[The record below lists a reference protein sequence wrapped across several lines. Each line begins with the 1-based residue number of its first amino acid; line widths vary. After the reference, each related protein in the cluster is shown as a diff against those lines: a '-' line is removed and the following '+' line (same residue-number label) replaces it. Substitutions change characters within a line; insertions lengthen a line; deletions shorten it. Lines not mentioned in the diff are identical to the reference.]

1 MRLGIASW
9 SFILITLV
17 FLVVKDGSARKIALP
32 TDDERDNEMKL
43 IPYDLQHSATHDLAL
58 NNILQDQVSDV
69 NLKNKDPGDDDDDN
83 EGDDGDHLKHKEK
96 DDEDSDDEDDD
107 EEDED
112 EDDDDDDEKEDD
124 HKKKGK
130 QDSKKEHKKEH
141 KHKHK
146 KKFMMEPELNVF
158 FTPKDLYVGKT
169 MPIYFAKR
177 NSSASPKFLPREEAD
192 KIPFSSKK
200 LSSLL
205 KFFSL
210 PKHSPQAKAMKYTLK
225 NCEFEPMEGET
236 KFCATSLESLL
247 DFARYLFGSDKQF
260 NVLTTTHL
268 TNSTVLLQNY
278 TIREVKEISVPN
290 VLGCHPM
297 PYPYAVFY
305 CHSQKSDVNLY
316 EVLVEGDNGGR
327 VKSAAICHMDTSMWD
342 SDHVS
347 FRVLKVAPG
356 TSPVCHFFPP
366 DNLVWVASSPAAIP

>member
-17 FLVVKDGSARKIALP
+17 FLVAKDGSARKIALP
-32 TDDERDNEMKL
+32 TDDERDNQMKL
-43 IPYDLQHSATHDLAL
+43 VPYDLQHSAPTQDLDLAL
-58 NNILQDQVSDV
+58 NNNILQDEDANVK
-69 NLKNKDPGDDDDDN
+69 LKNKDSGDDEDDD
-83 EGDDGDHLKHKEK
+83 GDDHLKHKEK
-96 DDEDSDDEDDD
+96 YDEDSDDDDD
-107 EEDED
+107 
-112 EDDDDDDEKEDD
+112 KEDD

-130 QDSKKEHKKEH
+130 QDSKKEH
-141 KHKHK
+141 

-177 NSSASPKFLPREEAD
+177 NSSTSPKFLPREEAD

-200 LSSLL
+200 LPSLL

-316 EVLVEGDNGGR
+316 EVLVEGDNGGG

-347 FRVLKVAPG
+347 FRVLKVSPG